1 MKQTITIPIYPI
13 VDAVNAKVHYTA
25 RAKSTS
31 AEGEAIISDI
41 SEGENEDMM
50 ASSLDKALSALSGI
64 ISLDAPNT
72 YERTEDFGAINQDED
87 GAPGEQEQ
95 TATYHIQLPGNF
107 DTSVGKAMTEA
118 MTHYCINAIMQDWVS
133 VVLPA
138 TTDAYVQEQAKCVMA
153 IRDLLKKRVRPQYED
168 ETPVLDTIEIVYD
181 GKEE

>member
-1 MKQTITIPIYPI
+1 MKYTITIPIWPI
-13 VDAVNAKVHYTA
+13 ADQVNAKVHYMARTA
-25 RAKSTS
+25 SES
-31 AEGEAIISDI
+31 AQAEATLSEL

-72 YERTEDFGAINQDED
+72 YERTQEFGATNLDED
-87 GAPGEQEQ
+87 GEAGEQEQ
-95 TATYHIQLPGNF
+95 TVTYHIQLPGNF

-118 MTHYCINAIMQDWVS
+118 MTHYCINVIMQDWVS